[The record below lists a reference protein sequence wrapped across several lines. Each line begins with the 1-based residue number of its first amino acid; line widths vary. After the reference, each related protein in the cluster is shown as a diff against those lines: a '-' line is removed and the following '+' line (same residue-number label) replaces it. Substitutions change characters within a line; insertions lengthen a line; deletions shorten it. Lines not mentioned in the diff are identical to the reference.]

1 METNLQEVRNQLLAT
16 DEAFS
21 RLAREHSDYEQ
32 QLEELSQ
39 RPHLT
44 EDERLLE
51 IKLKKKKLSLKD
63 QMEQILQQH
72 RQPGQDAVAL

>member
-1 METNLQEVRNQLLAT
+1 MGMNLHEVRNQLLAT
-16 DEAFS
+16 NEEFS

-32 QLEELSQ
+32 QLEELYR

-44 EDERLLE
+44 EEERLLE

-63 QMEQILQQH
+63 QMERILQQH
-72 RQPGQDAVAL
+72 RQQGQGAVAL

>member
-1 METNLQEVRNQLLAT
+1 MEMNLHEVRNQLLAT
-16 DEAFS
+16 NEEFS
-21 RLAREHSDYEQ
+21 RLAREHSGRKQ
-32 QLEELSQ
+32 QLEELSR

-63 QMEQILQQH
+63 QMERILQQH
-72 RQPGQDAVAL
+72 R

>member
-1 METNLQEVRNQLLAT
+1 MGMNLHEVRNQLLAT
-16 DEAFS
+16 NEEFS

-32 QLEELSQ
+32 QLEELSR

-63 QMEQILQQH
+63 EMERILQQH
-72 RQPGQDAVAL
+72 RQ